1 MLTNK
6 ISIKQNKYYINDIEL
21 NTHSQNIYLYGDI
34 VKYDLKVVDSTS
46 TIENIKIIKRNSVYS
61 LGIVNE
67 NGIMSCPLLN
77 NIYRHQLH
85 MKYANH
91 RLLVLITIDNVV
103 VDKIYGLINNRQI
116 DYDIIVDLY
125 SMNYRKNI
133 KNIQNIQNIPPN
145 INCKTYGN
153 NHISP
158 IVIDQRF
165 LNTFNIDPVQS
176 LDFDDAISIEND
188 KIYVHIVDIHNQ
200 IPINST
206 EDINA
211 FKKAFTLYI
220 NKPLNIFPDYLAE
233 DKLSLRP
240 NTERYVLTVEFDWNG
255 QVIAG
260 PYHSVIINKHR
271 YNYENFPINEIYGG
285 KLIEFTKLNSSKTHI
300 NIPQIQIMCGY
311 GGKMIAYKFE
321 SNNDICHKFIEALMI
336 KTNIHISQ
344 YTKSMIPQ
352 RYHKIYD
359 DLEENKKEMSSVESL
374 IYLRSM
380 AGKFHRALY
389 SNTLV
394 GHDALNLKTYTH
406 FTSPIRRYFDVIV
419 HRTLHGIVY
428 DNIDEILHYINNRE
442 HYINNLVRLY
452 NDWKIDDYIYE
463 KIYTNGV
470 KFNFIKSHN
479 IIIEFLKQVTNDD
492 KENIVLES
500 IQKSIPMSY
509 FNTEF
514 NTDFNKDY

>member
-1 MLTNK
+1 MFTGK
-6 ISIKQNKYYINDIEL
+6 ISIKQNKYYISNIEL
-21 NTHSQNIYLYGDI
+21 DLKLNSYLYGDI
-34 VKYDLKVVDSTS
+34 VEYDLIVNGLVSI
-46 TIENIKIIKRNSVYS
+46 IENIKLIKRVSVYS
-61 LGIVNE
+61 LGIVDN
-67 NGIMSCPLLN
+67 NGLMSCPLLN
-77 NIYRHQLH
+77 NIYKYQLH
-85 MKYANH
+85 AKYANY
-91 RLLVLITIDNVV
+91 RLLVLITKDDVV
-103 VDKIYGLINNRQI
+103 VNKIYGLLSNRQI
-116 DYDIIVDLY
+116 DYEVIVDLY
-125 SMNYRKNI
+125 SINYMKNAVPRI
-133 KNIQNIQNIPPN
+133 KYNYQNIN
-145 INCKTYGN
+145 
-153 NHISP
+153 ISP
-158 IVIDQRF
+158 VVIDLRN
-165 LNTFNIDPVQS
+165 LNTFNIDPIQS
-176 LDFDDAISIEND
+176 LDFDDAISIDND

-200 IPINST
+200 IPINSA

-211 FKKAFTLYI
+211 FLKSFTLYI

-463 KIYTNGV
+463 KIYTSGV

-479 IIIEFLKQVTNDD
+479 IIIEFLKQVNIDD
-492 KENIVLES
+492 KENIILES
-500 IQKSIPMSY
+500 IQKTIPMSY
-509 FNTEF
+509 FNT
-514 NTDFNKDY
+514 DSIID